1 MSKVKFAMRLIQGRI
16 TPQGAFCEFVSAE
29 DGTHRETYL
38 KTTIAPDEL
47 ETLDF
52 GKRYKLTLE
61 AEEVGE
67 GDDVQGVQ

>member
-1 MSKVKFAMRLIQGRI
+1 MSTGSGESECVEFDMRLIQGRI
-16 TPQGAFCEFVSAE
+16 TPQGTFCEMVSAE

-47 ETLDF
+47 TSLDF

-61 AEEVGE
+61 QVAE
-67 GDDVQGVQ
+67 

>member
-1 MSKVKFAMRLIQGRI
+1 MRLIQGRI
-16 TPQGAFCEFVSAE
+16 TPQGTFCEMVSAE

-47 ETLDF
+47 TSLDF

-61 AEEVGE
+61 EADE
-67 GDDVQGVQ
+67 